1 MSNKISVPLTTK
13 PYEVIKKY
21 INNLIHFKSMNKIL
35 MWILISLGIIGL
47 ATAGY
52 VIYDHTSSNMVDRK
66 PAVYLYPTQDS
77 QISVKVSI
85 NGKMIADLPNYEN
98 GWSVFVTKEGIIEN
112 QYDYLFY
119 EAELNKVDIPTNGWV
134 AQYSELNQWFD
145 TNLEKLGL
153 NEKEKNQFKEY
164 WLNELPK
171 ANYYE
176 IKLLSQEFLNNNMDL
191 IIEPKPDTEIRINFL
206 FKPLKESYEIEN
218 PEIITPIR
226 NGFTVVEWG
235 GVLNK

>member
-1 MSNKISVPLTTK
+1 
-13 PYEVIKKY
+13 
-21 INNLIHFKSMNKIL
+21 
-35 MWILISLGIIGL
+35 
-47 ATAGY
+47 
-52 VIYDHTSSNMVDRK
+52 MVAEK
-66 PAVYLYPTQDS
+66 PAVYLYPIEDS
-77 QISVKVSI
+77 QISVEVNI
-85 NGKMIADLPNYEN
+85 NGKMIADIPNYQS
-98 GWSVFVTKEGIIEN
+98 GWNVFVTKEGIIEN

-119 EAELNKVDIPTNGWV
+119 EAELNKVDIPTKGWIV
-134 AQYSELNQWFD
+134 QYSELNQWFN

-191 IIEPKPDTEIRINFL
+191 IIEPKPDTEIRIDFL
-206 FKPLKESYEIEN
+206 FKPLKKSYNIDN
-218 PEIITPIR
+218 PKITTPIR

-235 GVLNK
+235 GILNK